1 MVQKEIL
8 LKEINKNNG
17 IISTKQVLKLGSQIW
32 ILFFYIFYFLIYY
45 DYRRINEPDLKV
57 MTKKEI
63 FQLFRKRASKNN
75 KIFNH
80 LSLLL
85 WCI

>member
-45 DYRRINEPDLKV
+45 DYRRINEPFV
-57 MTKKEI
+57 ITFMI
-63 FQLFRKRASKNN
+63 YLFLQ
-75 KIFNH
+75 IV
-80 LSLLL
+80 LLFF
-85 WCI
+85 IYANY